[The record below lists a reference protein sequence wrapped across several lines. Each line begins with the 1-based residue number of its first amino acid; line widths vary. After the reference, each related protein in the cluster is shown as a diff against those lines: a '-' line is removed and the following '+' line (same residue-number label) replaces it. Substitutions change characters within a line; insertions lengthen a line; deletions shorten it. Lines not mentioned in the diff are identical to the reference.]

1 MTPGMKR
8 RLGNACFAD
17 RWSHAKAR
25 SREGKCASLCSVQG
39 QASRGRESAGV
50 RSFCERRRQYVA
62 PGPFRTRVAWLQLF
76 EIAWRRLSA
85 FRRWV
90 MGVLQTAWFHA
101 KARRREGK
109 QAGLFLVLSQASR
122 GRKSAGV
129 RSFCERRRPY
139 GAPGHFRTRLACWQL
154 FEIAWRRLSAF
165 RCRVMCVLQT
175 AGLTRSRE
183 VAKGNKQVC
192 FWC

>member
-62 PGPFRTRVAWLQLF
+62 PG
-76 EIAWRRLSA
+76 
-85 FRRWV
+85 
-90 MGVLQTAWFHA
+90 
-101 KARRREGK
+101 
-109 QAGLFLVLSQASR
+109 
-122 GRKSAGV
+122 
-129 RSFCERRRPY
+129 
-139 GAPGHFRTRLACWQL
+139 HFRTRLACWQL

-175 AGLTRSRE
+175 AGLTRRRE
-183 VAKGNKQVC
+183 VAKGNAQVC
-192 FWC
+192 VGCLFRRAADGSPRVCLLFSSVVVPALHPGPSVPGSPGCSCLRLPGGDFQRFDAG